1 MLGEGTFPY
10 DLACGE
16 GGEGIFQQTSFL
28 QSHPTFSFVAGEGR
42 IHCGEGAVN
51 VR

>member
-16 GGEGIFQQTSFL
+16 GGEGIFQQTSFHNRTQLFLLL
-28 QSHPTFSFVAGEGR
+28 QVKAESTVVKEQ
-42 IHCGEGAVN
+42 
-51 VR
+51 

>member
-28 QSHPTFSFVAGEGR
+28 QSHPTFLLLQVKAESTVVKEQ
-42 IHCGEGAVN
+42 
-51 VR
+51 